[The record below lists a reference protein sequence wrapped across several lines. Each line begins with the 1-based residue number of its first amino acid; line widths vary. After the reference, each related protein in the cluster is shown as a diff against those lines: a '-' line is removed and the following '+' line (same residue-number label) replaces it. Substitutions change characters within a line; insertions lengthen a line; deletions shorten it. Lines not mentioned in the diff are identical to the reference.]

1 MSSIRTT
8 CTGRCLNEVQ
18 FPEELQRVPVDG
30 PGEDGQASMKCSSRR
45 NCSPAAR
52 SPHAIQWCLNEVQF
66 PEELQLP
73 VQYGPDLL
81 ASEEAPRAL
90 RPEDQGERSQG
101 R

>member
-1 MSSIRTT
+1 MAR
-8 CTGRCLNEVQ
+8 
-18 FPEELQRVPVDG
+18 
-30 PGEDGQASMKCSSRR
+30 
-45 NCSPAAR
+45 R
-52 SPHAIQWCLNEVQF
+52 SPSVSAQSLNEVQF

-90 RPEDQGERSQG
+90 RPEDQGERSQD

>member
-1 MSSIRTT
+1 MKCSSRRNCSLPRTS
-8 CTGRCLNEVQ
+8 GRLHRRGLNEVQ
-18 FPEELQRVPVDG
+18 FPEELQPEVPGRPPPV
-30 PGEDGQASMKCSSRR
+30 PPR
-45 NCSPAAR
+45 
-52 SPHAIQWCLNEVQF
+52 LNEVQF
-66 PEELQLP
+66 PEELQPP

>member
-1 MSSIRTT
+1 MPR
-8 CTGRCLNEVQ
+8 
-18 FPEELQRVPVDG
+18 
-30 PGEDGQASMKCSSRR
+30 
-45 NCSPAAR
+45 
-52 SPHAIQWCLNEVQF
+52 LNEVQF

-90 RPEDQGERSQG
+90 RPEDQGERSQD

>member
-1 MSSIRTT
+1 MS
-8 CTGRCLNEVQ
+8 
-18 FPEELQRVPVDG
+18 P
-30 PGEDGQASMKCSSRR
+30 
-45 NCSPAAR
+45 
-52 SPHAIQWCLNEVQF
+52 CLNEVQF

-90 RPEDQGERSQG
+90 RPEDQGERSQD